1 MIKTI
6 FNQIN
11 KALDGSFSTL
21 AYTSQSELQDFNLNI
36 SPWWLTG
43 FVDAEGCFRI
53 SVTKNEKYVSG
64 WRVQLFFTILL
75 HNKDKP
81 LLEMVQKFFG
91 VGSIIAYED
100 NSVEYVVSSFE
111 DLKVIIG
118 HFMKY
123 PLITKKKA
131 DFDLFYKAFCLVL
144 NKKHLQKE
152 GLLLIV
158 ALKATINRGL
168 SNVLKSS
175 FPDIIPQERPLVL
188 DPKIPDPYWLAG
200 FATGEGCFFAGITGS
215 STHRLGFQ
223 VRLAFELAQ
232 HSRDEQLIKSI
243 INYFDCGKI
252 YKKNKKVF
260 NYRVVKYSDLE
271 TKIIPFFLK
280 YKLKGVKYKDFQD
293 FLQIAELMKNK
304 VHLTQ
309 KGLEQIRKI
318 KNVMNTKRKFD

>member
-1 MIKTI
+1 M
-6 FNQIN
+6 
-11 KALDGSFSTL
+11 
-21 AYTSQSELQDFNLNI
+21 
-36 SPWWLTG
+36 SP
-43 FVDAEGCFRI
+43 
-53 SVTKNEKYVSG
+53 
-64 WRVQLFFTILL
+64 
-75 HNKDKP
+75 P
-81 LLEMVQKFFG
+81 LLSLRQQGSSALFWSPPCTAHYFFIKKNNLGQYRGGGKKTDPPG
-91 VGSIIAYED
+91 VGTPGTQQSLDTAWWGPPP
-100 NSVEYVVSSFE
+100 SF
-111 DLKVIIG
+111 
-118 HFMKY
+118 
-123 PLITKKKA
+123 
-131 DFDLFYKAFCLVL
+131 
-144 NKKHLQKE
+144 KHIK
-152 GLLLIV
+152 IH
-158 ALKATINRGL
+158 
-168 SNVLKSS
+168 SS

-188 DPKIPDPYWLAG
+188 YPKIPDPYWLAG

-271 TKIIPFFLK
+271 NKIIPFFLK
-280 YKLKGVKYKDFQD
+280 YKLEGVKYKDFQD

-318 KNVMNTKRKFD
+318 KNGMNSLPPPPARGEGRGPAGPHRGPPAGGRKFD

>member
-1 MIKTI
+1 
-6 FNQIN
+6 
-11 KALDGSFSTL
+11 
-21 AYTSQSELQDFNLNI
+21 
-36 SPWWLTG
+36 
-43 FVDAEGCFRI
+43 
-53 SVTKNEKYVSG
+53 
-64 WRVQLFFTILL
+64 
-75 HNKDKP
+75 
-81 LLEMVQKFFG
+81 
-91 VGSIIAYED
+91 
-100 NSVEYVVSSFE
+100 
-111 DLKVIIG
+111 
-118 HFMKY
+118 MKY

-188 DPKIPDPYWLAG
+188 DPKIPDPSPLRGLGSPPRGGDPYWLAG

-271 TKIIPFFLK
+271 NKIIPFFLK
-280 YKLKGVKYKDFQD
+280 YKLEGVKYKDFQD

-318 KNVMNTKRKFD
+318 KNGMNTGRKFD